1 MRRVLTASAFTTSN
15 ASGSTSCAA
24 GFMEA
29 LELGTDVVIL
39 DEDTTASNFLV
50 RDAAMQTLVPNEP
63 ITPLAVRARDVVEH
77 TGVTMVLVCGSSS
90 AFLLAA
96 DVVVQMDAYRMYDV
110 TARAR
115 EVAQGVAASA
125 PPRGASVFGGARAA
139 RAVELGSLA
148 AHGKVATR
156 GAFQV
161 QWGDETLDLHAV
173 PQLVTPSQTRAIE
186 AVLRHW
192 AHGQLAPGG
201 GRVSLRALVD
211 ALESHMDRFG
221 VDVLQDYG
229 RLEGFLA
236 RPRRVDVGAAGMYTQ
251 LTPVNRLRQAKWAQL
266 GADA

>member
-1 MRRVLTASAFTTSN
+1 MLTGSAFTTSN

-50 RDAAMQTLVPNEP
+50 RDAAMQALVPNEP

-77 TGVTMVLVCGSSS
+77 TGLTMVLVCGSSS
-90 AFLLAA
+90 AFLSAA
-96 DVVVQMDAYRMYDV
+96 DVVVQMDAYRMLDV
-110 TARAR
+110 TARAS
-115 EVAQGVAASA
+115 EVAQGVAACA
-125 PPRGASVFGGARAA
+125 PPRGASVFGGARAE
-139 RAVELGSLA
+139 RAVGLASLA

-192 AHGQLAPGG
+192 AHGRLAPGA
-201 GRVSLRALVD
+201 GRVPLRALVD
-211 ALESHMDRFG
+211 ALEAHMDKHG

-229 RLEGFLA
+229 RLDGFLA

-251 LTPVNRLRQAKWAQL
+251 LTPVNRLRQAQWAQL